1 MAIEPLRLCQEL
13 VTCGGVWGLGRQRY
27 FLLWIL
33 VVIHGI
39 FTGISWDIYI
49 IILYTY
55 KYIYMYI
62 IWLVLWNAISIFN
75 PILWNQTNRTT
86 GWSRELEI
94 NVGVWLVCVI
104 QLKASAKRD
113 GETISSNSWAST
125 GPCISKVFHI
135 RVASCVFR
143 KERYWTV
150 GHESHDHVLPH
161 VFF

>member
-1 MAIEPLRLCQEL
+1 
-13 VTCGGVWGLGRQRY
+13 
-27 FLLWIL
+27 
-33 VVIHGI
+33 
-39 FTGISWDIYI
+39 
-49 IILYTY
+49 
-55 KYIYMYI
+55 MYI

-75 PILWNQTNRTT
+75 PILWNQTNSTT
-86 GWSRELEI
+86 GWSRELDI

-135 RVASCVFR
+135 RVASCVFG
-143 KERYWTV
+143 KKDRYWTV

-161 VFF
+161 VFFKTCPSHLFPWSISRGLSRAADGSTCWILRNDFQTVWNVVAKQYAKPGIWS